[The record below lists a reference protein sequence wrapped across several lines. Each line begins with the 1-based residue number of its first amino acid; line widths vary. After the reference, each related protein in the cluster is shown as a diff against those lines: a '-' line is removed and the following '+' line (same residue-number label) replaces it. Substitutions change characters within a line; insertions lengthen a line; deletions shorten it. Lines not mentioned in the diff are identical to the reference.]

1 AASRPIVFPI
11 LSGYS
16 MAPFAGNADGVM
28 GDTPPMDR
36 LHPSRLPGGTA
47 IQQRCSVQSTRP
59 KGDAMQ
65 QHMVVAV
72 MASVMWALVG
82 GTALG
87 QVAGSTTL
95 GVTVDEQKVLAVGW
109 SAKKTIL
116 DKAVY
121 NSSGEKIGEVEDL
134 IITPEKAVSY
144 AIVGTGGFL
153 GMAQHDVAI
162 PVGQLKLEG
171 DKLMLPGATKEGLK
185 ALPKFEYAKSERGG
199 AGGVT
204 AAPPPTTHETLAGKL
219 SSVRTLPQ
227 HKKNSSSVQNF

>member
-1 AASRPIVFPI
+1 
-11 LSGYS
+11 
-16 MAPFAGNADGVM
+16 
-28 GDTPPMDR
+28 
-36 LHPSRLPGGTA
+36 
-47 IQQRCSVQSTRP
+47 
-59 KGDAMQ
+59 MQ
-65 QHMVVAV
+65 QYLVVAV

-95 GVTVDEQKVLAVGW
+95 GVTVEEQKVLAVGW

-121 NSSGEKIGEVEDL
+121 NSSNEKIGEVEEL

-144 AIVGTGGFL
+144 AIVGVGGFL

-185 ALPKFEYAKSERGG
+185 ALPQFEYAK
-199 AGGVT
+199 
-204 AAPPPTTHETLAGKL
+204 K
-219 SSVRTLPQ
+219 
-227 HKKNSSSVQNF
+227 

>member
-1 AASRPIVFPI
+1 
-11 LSGYS
+11 
-16 MAPFAGNADGVM
+16 MATFAGNAEGVM
-28 GDTPPMDR
+28 GDTPHMDS
-36 LHPSRLPGGTA
+36 LHPSRFPGGTA
-47 IQQRCSVQSTRP
+47 IQQRCPVQSTRP

-87 QVAGSTTL
+87 QVAGSTTI

-121 NSSGEKIGEVEDL
+121 SSSGEKIGEVEDL

-153 GMAQHDVAI
+153 GIAQHDVAI

-185 ALPKFEYAKSERGG
+185 ALPKFEYAK
-199 AGGVT
+199 
-204 AAPPPTTHETLAGKL
+204 
-219 SSVRTLPQ
+219 
-227 HKKNSSSVQNF
+227 